1 MDKVVININ
10 TKTYLIEKNNDKF
23 LYNSKEFSFLEV
35 DEFVSKLIKMCHSN
49 ERKKSTSSNNKIV
62 ITYPDEEIILL
73 GIDSQ
78 VVKYINSFLK

>member
-35 DEFVSKLIKMCHSN
+35 DEFVSKLIKMCRSN